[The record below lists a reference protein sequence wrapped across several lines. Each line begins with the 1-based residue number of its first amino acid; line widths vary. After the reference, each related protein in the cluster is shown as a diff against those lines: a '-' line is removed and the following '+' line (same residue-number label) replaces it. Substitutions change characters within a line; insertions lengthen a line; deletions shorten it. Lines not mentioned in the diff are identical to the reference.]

1 MVYILPLFILIYCT
15 IKYSGVSLPSKKSNT
30 WLWIIAL
37 SFIGIAAFRFEIGAD
52 TAYSYM
58 PDYDQYP
65 SLGNLKPIDFDMTNY
80 QPGWVVLNSICKSIS
95 DSFYTFQ
102 TIHALILNLTI
113 IFFLKRNTKNV
124 FAALLVYYI
133 MNYLEYN
140 TECLR
145 EAMAIS
151 FSLIAYEFYKSK
163 KYIFVL
169 LFAFLAFNFHI
180 SALGALLIPLLYKVK
195 FSKKSFTII
204 LLLALVSPFIYQALP
219 DQTQLIMSLTGRQD
233 MSSYYNNQFSQT
245 LNTNYYIM
253 HVAIYVFI
261 PFFLAYYSMKHSDGR
276 YIGFAYAF
284 SILQMLAVFSYAF
297 YRLSNY
303 IAPFY
308 WIMIADCIRIFLS
321 SNRQGI
327 RKAIFILY
335 VCIGIYLYQ
344 GRLLQ
349 PDTDS
354 RVNINMKIYDR
365 YFPYKTW
372 LFEDNI

>member
-1 MVYILPLFILIYCT
+1 
-15 IKYSGVSLPSKKSNT
+15 
-30 WLWIIAL
+30 
-37 SFIGIAAFRFEIGAD
+37 
-52 TAYSYM
+52 
-58 PDYDQYP
+58 
-65 SLGNLKPIDFDMTNY
+65 
-80 QPGWVVLNSICKSIS
+80 
-95 DSFYTFQ
+95 
-102 TIHALILNLTI
+102 
-113 IFFLKRNTKNV
+113 
-124 FAALLVYYI
+124 
-133 MNYLEYN
+133 
-140 TECLR
+140 
-145 EAMAIS
+145 
-151 FSLIAYEFYKSK
+151 
-163 KYIFVL
+163 
-169 LFAFLAFNFHI
+169 
-180 SALGALLIPLLYKVK
+180 
-195 FSKKSFTII
+195 
-204 LLLALVSPFIYQALP
+204 
-219 DQTQLIMSLTGRQD
+219 
-233 MSSYYNNQFSQT
+233 
-245 LNTNYYIM
+245 M